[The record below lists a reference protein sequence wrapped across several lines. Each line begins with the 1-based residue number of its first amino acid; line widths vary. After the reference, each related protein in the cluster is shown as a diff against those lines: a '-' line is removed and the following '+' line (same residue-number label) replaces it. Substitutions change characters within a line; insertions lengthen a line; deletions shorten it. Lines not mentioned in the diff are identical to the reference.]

1 MARSK
6 NTPSFTE
13 LTHQVVRE
21 SPEPLPF
28 SEILQRVHAIAP
40 ITTRNPKGTIRSAIS
55 QSRLIVATGDGRYG
69 WKPRLITGSVLRLTL
84 SESDLAGRAVEFD
97 DDLRD
102 ALWPS
107 FFANQKR
114 SDRSPVGVRLPGGG
128 TTQLPLDFLGIGCW
142 GTTGSPEFWAWFKT
156 LKATPGD
163 HLIFRVLDGQARLH
177 SVEFQ
182 PRAAREEAAIAERN
196 QAIVQ
201 AALTF
206 LRSKHNGAVLWDITS
221 HLLATGQYR
230 HPIPP
235 DPISEIWTP
244 EVWLPE
250 MKDQEPYG
258 KWMLTGG
265 SGPVSLLIR
274 RLYEGAAQIYDG
286 E

>member
-28 SEILQRVHAIAP
+28 SEILQRVHAITP

-55 QSRLIVATGDGRYG
+55 QSRLVVATGDGRYG

-107 FFANQKR
+107 FFEIRKR
-114 SDRSPVGVRLPGGG
+114 SDRNPVNVRLPSGSP
-128 TTQLPLDFLGIGCW
+128 TQLPLDFLGPSRW
-142 GTTGSPEFWAWFKT
+142 GTTGSPEFWTWFKA
-156 LKATPGD
+156 LGAARGD
-163 HLIFRVLDGQARLH
+163 HLIFHVLDGQARLY

-182 PRAAREEAAIAERN
+182 PRAARDEAAIAERN
-196 QAIVQ
+196 QVIVQ

-206 LRSKHNGAVLWDITS
+206 LRSRRNGAPLWDITS
-221 HLLATGQYR
+221 HLLATGQYW

-244 EVWLPE
+244 EVWMPVME
-250 MKDQEPYG
+250 DREPYG

-265 SGPVSLLIR
+265 SSTVSSLIG
-274 RLYEGAAQIYDG
+274 RLFKRAAQM
-286 E
+286 